1 MGDTIKHILLVA
13 LRWLLGGVF
22 IFSGLVKCVD
32 PIGTSIF
39 VEKYLATYSLEAM
52 LYLALPIAVVLAMM
66 EMMLGILL
74 VIGVLRKYAVLAVT
88 IFLLLFTTITLLSA
102 TVLPIGDCGCFGDA
116 VKLTPWQTFAK
127 NLVLLPAAISLWRN
141 TEDKPHAWG
150 RATVVVVAA
159 VALPMAVNLYSLR
172 YLPLVDFMPY
182 KLGVDLRREVANER
196 EGESVRSI
204 LIFEEAASGK
214 VVEFPAEDISCW
226 LDPSLEYVDA
236 RTESVINK
244 TAMFADFR
252 VYNRDGE
259 DVAIDLLNKHCRVAW
274 LCVNNSEALEGTRLK
289 YVERL
294 FNAYPA
300 EAIVILTASDR
311 AYVAKRLGCD
321 VYTIDAM
328 TLRSIVRAD
337 VGVVVLND
345 GVIEYK
351 ADIRDI

>member
-32 PIGTSIF
+32 PMGTSIF

-127 NLVLLPAAISLWRN
+127 NLVLLPAAIWLWRN
-141 TEDKPHAWG
+141 TEDKPHVWG
-150 RATVVVVAA
+150 GVTVVVVAA
-159 VALPMAVNLYSLR
+159 VALPMAINLYSLR

-182 KLGVDLRREVANER
+182 KLGVDLRTAVANER
-196 EGESVRSI
+196 DKEVVHSI
-204 LIFEEAASGK
+204 LMFKNSATGE
-214 VVEFPAEDISCW
+214 VVEFLAEDISCW
-226 LDPSLEYVDA
+226 SDSSLEYLDA
-236 RTESVINK
+236 RTESIVNED
-244 TAMFADFR
+244 AVFADFR
-252 VYNRDGE
+252 VYSRDGE
-259 DVAIDLLNKHCRVAW
+259 DVTCGLLDRQSRVAW
-274 LCVNNSEALEGTRLK
+274 LCINDPEALQGTRLY

-294 FNAYPA
+294 FDAYPR
-300 EAIVILTASDR
+300 EAIIVLAASSR
-311 AYVAKRLGCD
+311 ALVAKRLNTD
-321 VYTIDAM
+321 VYTVDAM